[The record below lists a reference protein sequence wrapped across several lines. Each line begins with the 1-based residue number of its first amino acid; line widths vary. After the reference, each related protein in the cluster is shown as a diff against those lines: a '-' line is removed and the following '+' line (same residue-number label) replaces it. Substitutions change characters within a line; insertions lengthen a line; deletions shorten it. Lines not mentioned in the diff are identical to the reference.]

1 MKWLQLL
8 ARFFYLP
15 KTLLLNIFPCLKAI
29 LTSADADIKDKLLIQ
44 TFLLSVFGRIEREF
58 LKENFLA
65 MRFTDI
71 WYYSLCHL
79 AFILM

>member
-29 LTSADADIKDKLLIQ
+29 LTSADADIKDKLILIQ

-58 LKENFLA
+58 LRDRTFL
-65 MRFTDI
+65 
-71 WYYSLCHL
+71 L
-79 AFILM
+79 